1 MPAAVPDEPARPAD
15 QTPAPAD
22 DDTSSALRFSED
34 PDALAP
40 SPEDLATAFA
50 AGRRL
55 QENFLPY
62 QFAVREILTKLEILR
77 DEIAVREAY
86 NPIEHITHRIKSL
99 DSIAG
104 KLQRRGLPVT
114 IASMR
119 DHLDDIAGV
128 RVICSFIADTYRL
141 QQLLQSQPDVEVLE
155 LKDYIATPKP
165 NGYRGLHAIVETPVH
180 LSTGS
185 RPVRV
190 EIQFRTIAMDFWASL
205 EHKTFY
211 KYDQDVPAHLVS
223 ELTDTAEIANLL
235 DRRME
240 VIHKEIRG

>member
-1 MPAAVPDEPARPAD
+1 MPAATPDDPAAGA
-15 QTPAPAD
+15 T
-22 DDTSSALRFSED
+22 DDTASVLRFTAD

-55 QENFLPY
+55 QESFLPY
-62 QFAVREILTKLEILR
+62 QFAMREILTKLEILR
-77 DEIAVREAY
+77 DEITVREAY
-86 NPIEHITHRIKSL
+86 SPIEHITHRIKSL

-104 KLQRRGLPVT
+104 KLQRCGLPIS

-119 DHLDDIAGV
+119 DNLDDIAGV

-141 QQLLQSQPDVEVLE
+141 QQLLESQPDVEVLV

-185 RPVRV
+185 RSVRV
-190 EIQFRTIAMDFWASL
+190 EVQFRTIAMDFWASL

-211 KYDQDVPAHLVS
+211 KYDQDVPAHLVT
-223 ELTDTAEIANLL
+223 ELADTAEIANLL

-240 VIHKEIRG
+240 AIHKEIRG